1 MSGET
6 ASRATVIASSAVV
19 HWNAGLP
26 RVPLAASPDPR
37 VGSGESTTSD
47 AMSDSGRRGATV
59 VHCPFCRHPD
69 SRVVDS
75 READEG
81 LAIRRRRS
89 CPECGRRFTT
99 VETAVLAVVKRS
111 GVTEPF
117 SREKVVSGVR
127 RACQGRHVD
136 DDALNLLAQQ
146 VEDAVRAAGSPEVP
160 SNEVGLAIL
169 GPLRELD
176 EVAYLRFASVYRSF
190 SSAEDFEREI
200 ESLRALR
207 EVGTSG
213 VT

>member
-1 MSGET
+1 M
-6 ASRATVIASSAVV
+6 
-19 HWNAGLP
+19 
-26 RVPLAASPDPR
+26 
-37 VGSGESTTSD
+37 
-47 AMSDSGRRGATV
+47 
-59 VHCPFCRHPD
+59 HCPFCRHPD

-75 READEG
+75 RETDEG
-81 LAIRRRRS
+81 QAIRRRRS

-117 SREKVVSGVR
+117 SREKVIRGVR
-127 RACQGRHVD
+127 RACQGRQVD

-146 VEDAVRAAGSPEVP
+146 VEDAVRATGSPEVQ
-160 SNEVGLAIL
+160 SHEVGLAIL

-200 ESLRALR
+200 EALRAAR
-207 EVGTSG
+207 KIPAQG
-213 VT
+213 

>member
-1 MSGET
+1 MPVESLL
-6 ASRATVIASSAVV
+6 AVARLRA
-19 HWNAGLP
+19 
-26 RVPLAASPDPR
+26 PLAAARDAR
-37 VGSGESTTSD
+37 VGSVPS
-47 AMSDSGRRGATV
+47 AMSGATAESGGRGATV

-81 LAIRRRRS
+81 SAIRRRRS

-117 SREKVVSGVR
+117 SREKVVRGVR
-127 RACQGRHVD
+127 RACQGRQVD

-146 VEDAVRAAGSPEVP
+146 VEDAVRAAGSPEIP
-160 SNEVGLAIL
+160 SHEVGLAIL

-200 ESLRALR
+200 EALRALR
-207 EVGTSG
+207 EVGTS
-213 VT
+213 